1 MGSAVLLTGRPGV
14 GKTTAIRRIVA
25 ALGRE
30 AGGFYTQ
37 EIRAGGRRQGF
48 KIITLDGREAILAHV
63 TIKGPPRIGQYGVDL
78 AALESV
84 GVGSLYHAI
93 ERQALVV
100 IDEIGPMEIRSAAF
114 REAVQAALRSG
125 SPVLGSIM
133 QRPDPFADAIKA
145 LPGVTVLEVT
155 RQNRD
160 DMPARILELL

>member
-25 ALGRE
+25 ASGRE

-63 TIKGPPRIGQYGVDL
+63 TIKGPPRVGKYGVDL

-84 GVGSLYHAI
+84 GVGSIYSAI
-93 ERQALVV
+93 EQGMLVV

-114 REAVQAALRSG
+114 REAVHAALRSG

-160 DMPARILELL
+160 DLPARVLALL